1 MRRYGLS
8 DSQCER
14 IKDFLPG
21 REDHVGG
28 TASDSRLF
36 VEAVLYHPIALAF
49 PDAAACPFGDWK
61 SIHRRLRHWCVNG
74 VIGQV
79 FRHLIADHDNEY
91 MMLDSTSARK
101 KRTRTDHDDQRHR
114 RCHGK
119 GCGSFPHSRA
129 ERAASG
135 CSGLTDDT
143 S

>member
-28 TASDSRLF
+28 AASDSRLF

-74 VIGQV
+74 VIEQV
-79 FRHLIADHDNEY
+79 FRHLIIVDATGKAVALSLTPGQREPL
-91 MMLDSTSARK
+91 LDA
-101 KRTRTDHDDQRHR
+101 Q
-114 RCHGK
+114 
-119 GCGSFPHSRA
+119 A
-129 ERAASG
+129 
-135 CSGLTDDT
+135 
-143 S
+143 